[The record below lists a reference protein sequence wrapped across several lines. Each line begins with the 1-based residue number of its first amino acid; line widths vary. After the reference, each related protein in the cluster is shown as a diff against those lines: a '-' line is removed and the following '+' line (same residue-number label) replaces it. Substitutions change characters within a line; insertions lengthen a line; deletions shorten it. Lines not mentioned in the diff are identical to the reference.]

1 MHGRDRLCVAI
12 SVGKKPRK
20 GKKTKQIKTVQNG
33 LNGSEKHT
41 VVVFVNMVMKSRVS
55 EMVRSFINTETTASF
70 TTRTET
76 TLV

>member
-41 VVVFVNMVMKSRVS
+41 VVVFCEHGNEVAGFRNGAEFYKYR
-55 EMVRSFINTETTASF
+55 NYCQ
-70 TTRTET
+70 
-76 TLV
+76 LHNKD